1 MYCLDE
7 NTEKYVNF
15 SVKIDT
21 KKVDN
26 ESINYSIKFLY
37 SFRFI
42 RSSLDS
48 LVLLDSLN
56 SNNKTCNSCKEKNKP
71 HNTVNLLN

>member
-1 MYCLDE
+1 MYCLGE
-7 NTEKYVNF
+7 NTEKYISF

-26 ESINYSIKFLY
+26 ESINYNLKFLD
-37 SFRFI
+37 SFRLI

-48 LVLLDSLN
+48 LVDNLSEII
-56 SNNKTCNSCKEKNKP
+56 SKTCNSCKEKIKP
-71 HNTVNLLN
+71 YNTVNLLN